1 METIEL
7 ENFSTTPEKDHADPR
22 YLRSRELLRAAA
34 FELALT
40 KRPDDISI
48 AELTKRAGVSRG
60 TFYAHASTPPEFIAH
75 MLLSEIAPIL
85 EPIGSVITD
94 HGSDYLRYVR
104 NAYGDLLRS
113 VVKRNDI
120 YRNIFLTSPE
130 STAVAHIAQYL
141 RQIATRYVDSFAHYN
156 AQPLTPLWRFM
167 AIEQQVSN
175 FLVLIRSQLRTN
187 QDVFS
192 ESTVNTFMSL
202 VPPWQLA
209 RFNSDGRFDMRHVR
223 AGRRD
228 DKHIDGLEH

>member
-1 METIEL
+1 MES
-7 ENFSTTPEKDHADPR
+7 FSTTPAKDHADPR

-34 FELALT
+34 FELALA

-75 MLLSEIAPIL
+75 MLLNEITPIL
-85 EPIGSVITD
+85 DPIGSVITD
-94 HGSDYLRYVR
+94 HGSNYLRYVR

-113 VVKRNDI
+113 VAQRSDI

-130 STAVAHIAQYL
+130 STSVGYFAHYI
-141 RQIATRYVDSFAHYN
+141 RQIATQYVDSFAHYN
-156 AQPLTPLWRFM
+156 AEPLTPLWRFM

-175 FLVLIRSQLRTN
+175 FLVLIRSQLSTGEDIFN
-187 QDVFS
+187 

-209 RFNSDGRFDMRHVR
+209 RFNPDGRFDMRHVR
-223 AGRRD
+223 GGRRD
-228 DKHIDGLEH
+228 NEHIDGLEH